1 MPKEVVLNVTPRVEM
16 GKQVAKRLRRRG
28 LIPAVLYGPGE
39 PPLPLEVDRK
49 QFEAILHAG
58 GRNVIVDL
66 SVQDGANGGIKTI
79 IREIQHHPVYGD
91 ILHVDFQHI
100 SLSQRVVVEVSVV
113 AVGVAQGVKENGGIL
128 EHHLHVLEIE
138 CLPTEIP
145 EKIEV
150 DVRGLNIGDVIHVRD
165 LLSVE
170 PRIVTEPDRSVLMV
184 VPPVVAKVVEGVE
197 GEEEAPAEPE
207 LIRRERKPEDE
218 AV

>member
-1 MPKEVVLNVTPRVEM
+1 
-16 GKQVAKRLRRRG
+16 
-28 LIPAVLYGPGE
+28 
-39 PPLPLEVDRK
+39 
-49 QFEAILHAG
+49 
-58 GRNVIVDL
+58 
-66 SVQDGANGGIKTI
+66 
-79 IREIQHHPVYGD
+79 
-91 ILHVDFQHI
+91 
-100 SLSQRVVVEVSVV
+100 
-113 AVGVAQGVKENGGIL
+113 VKEHGGIL

-150 DVRGLNIGDVIHVRD
+150 DVRELNIGDVIHVRD

-197 GEEEAPAEPE
+197 SEEEAPAEPE
-207 LIRRERKPEDE
+207 LIRRERKTEDE

>member
-1 MPKEVVLNVTPRVEM
+1 MPKEVVLNVTRRMEV
-16 GKQVAKRLRRRG
+16 GKQAAKRLRRRG

-39 PPLPLEVDRK
+39 TPLPLEVDRK
-49 QFEAILHAG
+49 QLEAILHAG

-66 SVQDGANGGIKTI
+66 SVQDGTNGSIKTI
-79 IREIQHHPVYGD
+79 IREIQHHPVYGGL
-91 ILHVDFQHI
+91 LHIDFQHI
-100 SLSQRVVVEVSVV
+100 SLSQRVVVEVPVV
-113 AVGVAQGVKENGGIL
+113 AVGVAQGVKESGGIL

-150 DVRGLNIGDVIHVRD
+150 DVRDLAIGDAIHVRD

-184 VPPVVAKVVEGVE
+184 VPPVVAKIVEGV
-197 GEEEAPAEPE
+197 GVEEEVTAEPE
-207 LIRRERKPEDE
+207 LIRRERKAEDE
-218 AV
+218 EG